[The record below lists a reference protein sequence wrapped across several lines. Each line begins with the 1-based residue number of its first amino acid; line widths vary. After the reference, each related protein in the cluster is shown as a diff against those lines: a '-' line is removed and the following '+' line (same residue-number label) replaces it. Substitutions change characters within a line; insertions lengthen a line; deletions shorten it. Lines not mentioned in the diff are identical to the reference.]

1 MRFAEELK
9 QAIIGEIA
17 ANRRGGMV
25 MIPATEAARSQQ
37 VWGTFD
43 RVRDRLYD
51 QFQNV
56 EFDPMTGV
64 DGNGVTGWSVRFTTM
79 SKYEQDQF
87 IARDAHGL

>member
-1 MRFAEELK
+1 MTL
-9 QAIIGEIA
+9 
-17 ANRRGGMV
+17 
-25 MIPATEAARSQQ
+25 ATEAAGSQQ

-56 EFDPMTGV
+56 EFDPTTGL
-64 DGNGVTGWSVRFTTM
+64 DRNGVTGWSVRFTTM

-87 IARDAHGL
+87 IARNTHGL